1 MGVALCDLA
10 LLRRSGRRS
19 SSGRSARQQASS
31 PSLLLCSAWRGP
43 QAQCLGSVNFVAGR
57 FKSCS
62 SPRHHC
68 HCAEKAAWE
77 AAHALREVHIPPVVL
92 NPDCS
97 LGLAEP
103 DQQLPKDADAATGDW
118 EQQQRQ
124 QQQQQVAQQQGQR
137 QAARQQSQRSQRTT
151 LGRPSGG
158 VELQQLPPT
167 VLHSAP
173 QQPGVCG
180 FCWLPLDCCQLPMRL
195 SILHPAADKRRSH
208 LAARSAC
215 SDSLLLPPCLPAPA
229 GGQAWPGATVYVR
242 GSRAAFASASIQAPL
257 V

>member
-1 MGVALCDLA
+1 MPWALPPLLAALLA
-10 LLRRSGRRS
+10 LLPSACGQTFGS
-19 SSGRSARQQASS
+19 SNVITVPTVAYISFAVVGFV
-31 PSLLLCSAWRGP
+31 LLLIMLLLKYRASTWRRREEER
-43 QAQCLGSVNFVAGR
+43 QAEQQRAER
-57 FKSCS
+57 EA
-62 SPRHHC
+62 
-68 HCAEKAAWE
+68 AEKAAWE

-173 QQPGVCG
+173 QQPG
-180 FCWLPLDCCQLPMRL
+180 
-195 SILHPAADKRRSH
+195 
-208 LAARSAC
+208 
-215 SDSLLLPPCLPAPA
+215 
-229 GGQAWPGATVYVR
+229 GQAWPGATVYVR